1 MYSGGAHMRL
11 PQGHPMKILV
21 DIPDGATVG
30 TATVMNTGGPEPGPG
45 PTPPPPNP
53 TPPPAAGDQPSPF
66 GGTLPVQ
73 NLGTLQVGSG
83 NHNFVPSSAF
93 ITTVQLIG
101 DFRNAGFSSTPPVY
115 QGCFVALGSV
125 PGGSD
130 LMAWDAGSD
139 NANLSKPTPGGNGMW
154 MSMVLNPTHVQP
166 PGTSYYSANP

>member
-1 MYSGGAHMRL
+1 
-11 PQGHPMKILV
+11 MKILV

-73 NLGTLQVGSG
+73 NLGTLTPGQGQ
-83 NHNFVPSSAF
+83 HTFVPSSQF
-93 ITTVQLIG
+93 ITTVQLTA
-101 DFRNAGFSSTPPVY
+101 DFRNGGFSSPPPVF
-115 QGCFVALGSV
+115 QGCAVAVGSV

-130 LMAWDAGSD
+130 IVGWEMGSD
-139 NANLSKPTPGGNGMW
+139 NANVAFNPPSGAGTWL
-154 MSMVLNPTHVQP
+154 SMVLNPTHPQP
-166 PGTSYYSANP
+166 PGTSYYSAN